1 MRLRAVNFVFLFMV
15 LCSPLLAQ
23 NDGYKCPWSE
33 IDCPGK
39 CGRFFDSN
47 GDGFCDYGS
56 LSVKTEKVEVPT
68 NTVVENPETTTK
80 TKAKVGDVE
89 HMDTVTFSVVDS
101 VENDSIVK
109 SKQSVKDAETPQ
121 KRSYS
126 LLLISLLCFGLYGF
140 TSYLMELKIFRKF
153 VHRRIWNV
161 LLLLTFLGSA
171 VLGIILVVLIN
182 YNMRSQLFLDYLYW
196 HVQVGIAM
204 SVIALIHIVW
214 HWKYFR
220 NLFSRK
226 SKSDC

>member
-1 MRLRAVNFVFLFMV
+1 MRLLAVNIFVLFMV
-15 LCSPLLAQ
+15 LCSPVLAQ
-23 NDGYKCPWSE
+23 NSDFKCPWNE
-33 IDCPGK
+33 VDCPGK
-39 CGRFFDSN
+39 CGRFFDGNS
-47 GDGFCDYGS
+47 DGFCDYRI
-56 LSVKTEKVEVPT
+56 LSAQIENVVDETNIKVETPKT
-68 NTVVENPETTTK
+68 NISKANTTQSK
-80 TKAKVGDVE
+80 D
-89 HMDTVTFSVVDS
+89 SVVDS
-101 VENDSIVK
+101 PADTAAKKASTQQVK
-109 SKQSVKDAETPQ
+109 QPKSTPVSN

-140 TSYLMELKIFRKF
+140 TSYLMELKVFRKF

-171 VLGIILVVLIN
+171 VLGIMLVVLIN
-182 YNMRSQLFLDYLYW
+182 YDMRSELFLDYLYW

-226 SKSDC
+226 TKTDC